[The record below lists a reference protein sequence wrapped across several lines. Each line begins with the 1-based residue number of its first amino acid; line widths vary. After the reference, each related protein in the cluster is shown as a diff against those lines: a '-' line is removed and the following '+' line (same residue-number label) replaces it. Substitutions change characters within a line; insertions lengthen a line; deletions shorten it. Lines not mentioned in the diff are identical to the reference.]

1 VKRDRRDPSPDR
13 PRTPRGQQGKSTLRS
28 FQYAWEGLVFAFSTQ
43 KHMRVHAVVIA
54 LVIAAALGLDVSPSA
69 FLNLLLA
76 IALVLVTE
84 LFNTAAEHAV
94 DLAVPHYDPRAKVA
108 KDVAAAGVLVAS
120 AYAVVTG
127 VFVFAY
133 NSGLPKVIQGLGLPK
148 HVQFGSL
155 QMAAVGIV
163 LVALVIATVK
173 HVTGRGRFAFGGPI
187 SGHAALGFLLATA
200 IIFLT
205 GNVSV
210 ALLALAMAILIAQSR
225 VQSGIHSLLE
235 VVLGGVLGSLLGFL
249 LFAGGVSR

>member
-1 VKRDRRDPSPDR
+1 MRPDR
-13 PRTPRGQQGKSTLRS
+13 SPSDRPARGQQGKSTLRS
-28 FQYAWEGLVFAFSTQ
+28 LQYAWEGLSFAFSTQ

-54 LVIAAALGLDVSPSA
+54 LTIAAALGLDVAPSA

-76 IALVLVTE
+76 ITLVVLTE
-84 LFNTAAEHAV
+84 LFNTAIEHAI
-94 DLAVPHYDPRAKVA
+94 DLAVDHYDPRAKVA
-108 KDVAAAGVLVAS
+108 KDVAAGAVLVAS
-120 AYAVVTG
+120 GYAVICG
-127 VFVFAY
+127 VMVFAY
-133 NSGLPKVIQGLGLPK
+133 NSALPKVMQGLGLPR

-155 QMAAVGIV
+155 QMAAVGMV

-173 HVTGRGRFAFGGPI
+173 HVTGRGRFAFGGPV

-210 ALLALAMAILIAQSR
+210 ALLALALATLIAQSR